1 MLSASSFYHDGYT
14 LSALPQIALS
24 SSEYVVS
31 IFSRLLVGWWRVG
44 VGMVGGG
51 EVGGGVV

>member
-31 IFSRLLVGWWRVG
+31 IFSRLLVGGWRVG

-51 EVGGGVV
+51 EGGLV